1 MDVPTLVVGTQRYR
15 FDADVEE
22 LKRSIVDAVRNGGSF
37 VTIISVA
44 GRRTDLLITTATDAR
59 IEFSA
64 PEDPDA
70 AGASGPESFIADDFD
85 LDYGL

>member
-15 FDADVEE
+15 FDVDVED

-37 VTIISVA
+37 VTIISTA
-44 GRRTDLLITTATDAR
+44 GRRTDLLITASTEAR
-59 IEFSA
+59 IEFA
-64 PEDPDA
+64 PPPEPES
-70 AGASGPESFIADDFD
+70 AGASGPETFRDDFD